1 MDKYEFDTTKFI
13 AEAFEKHNKKFRVGK
28 LDGLVEILKVG
39 FVIDNGPKISMY
51 FLNIDNND
59 FAVRIFELLSDI
71 PEEKRCRVIEACN
84 VLNREVKYMKFFLDQ
99 VGDVSVC
106 YALPFK
112 SANECVGEMAFEIF
126 TYTKEKLN
134 EKYSIFMK
142 ALYTD
147 EDLEVS
153 ASEKILEVIRNLARL
168 NRMKEKTTELLRT
181 NGETFMDED
190 DNKCDL
196 TFDY

>member
-1 MDKYEFDTTKFI
+1 
-13 AEAFEKHNKKFRVGK
+13 
-28 LDGLVEILKVG
+28 
-39 FVIDNGPKISMY
+39 
-51 FLNIDNND
+51 
-59 FAVRIFELLSDI
+59 
-71 PEEKRCRVIEACN
+71 
-84 VLNREVKYMKFFLDQ
+84 
-99 VGDVSVC
+99 
-106 YALPFK
+106 
-112 SANECVGEMAFEIF
+112 
-126 TYTKEKLN
+126 
-134 EKYSIFMK
+134 MK